1 MTAVAKSPGRPVA
14 GKRPPAQLPHA
25 APRPKPAVHAQ
36 VAQKPTPARK
46 SPRPGKTLVGMA
58 LQKQQP
64 MSFTGLVQSQLP
76 DLFAKVQGGLPP
88 TMVDQGA
95 EYLGL
100 SKSEF
105 ADILQM
111 SSSSLSRWSREKKV
125 MPQAESDRVAR
136 VARVTLIV
144 EAALGSHED
153 AIEWLNSKIP
163 ALGNVKP
170 LSMLGSDSGVK
181 IVEDLL
187 VRAQA
192 GVYG

>member
-46 SPRPGKTLVGMA
+46 SPRPEKTLVGMA
-58 LQKQQP
+58 PQKHQP

-76 DLFAKVQGGLPP
+76 DLFAQVQGGLPP

-153 AIEWLNSKIP
+153 AVEWLNSKIP

>member
-25 APRPKPAVHAQ
+25 APKRKSAAHAHA
-36 VAQKPTPARK
+36 AQKPASAQK
-46 SPRPGKTLVGMA
+46 SPRHGKTWIGIA
-58 LQKQQP
+58 PQKQSA
-64 MSFTGLVQSQLP
+64 MSFTGLVQAQLP
-76 DLFAKVQGGLPP
+76 DLFAQVQGGLPP
-88 TMVDQGA
+88 AIVDQGA

-153 AIEWLNSKIP
+153 AVEWLNSKIP

-170 LSMLGSDSGVK
+170 LAMLGSDSGVK

>member
-1 MTAVAKSPGRPVA
+1 MTTEAKSPARVSA
-14 GKRPPAQLPHA
+14 GKASRSIGSPAG
-25 APRPKPAVHAQ
+25 
-36 VAQKPTPARK
+36 KPTQGRK
-46 SPRPGKTLVGMA
+46 AVVLRDGDRDTI
-58 LQKQQP
+58 LQKIASI
-64 MSFTGLVQSQLP
+64 SFTGLVQSKLP
-76 DLFAKVQGGLPP
+76 DLFAQVKGGLPP
-88 TMVDQGA
+88 TIVDQGA
-95 EYLGL
+95 EYLGV

-105 ADILQM
+105 ADMLQM
-111 SSSSLSRWSREKKV
+111 SSSSLSRWTRGKMV

-144 EAALGSHED
+144 EDALGSHED
-153 AIEWLNSKIP
+153 AVEWLNSTIP

-170 LSMLGSDSGVK
+170 LAMLGSDSGVK

>member
-25 APRPKPAVHAQ
+25 APKPKPAAHAH
-36 VAQKPTPARK
+36 ATQKPTPVRK
-46 SPRPGKTLVGMA
+46 SPRPGKAWIGTAPEKHQAV
-58 LQKQQP
+58 
-64 MSFTGLVQSQLP
+64 SFTGLVQSQLP
-76 DLFAKVQGGLPP
+76 DLFAQVQGGLPP
-88 TMVDQGA
+88 AIVDQGA

-125 MPQAESDRVAR
+125 MPQSESDRVAR

-144 EAALGSHED
+144 EAALGSHDD
-153 AIEWLNSKIP
+153 AVEWLNSKIP

>member
-25 APRPKPAVHAQ
+25 APKPKSAAHAHA
-36 VAQKPTPARK
+36 AQKPASAQK
-46 SPRPGKTLVGMA
+46 SPRHGKTWIGIA
-58 LQKQQP
+58 PQKQLA
-64 MSFTGLVQSQLP
+64 MSFTGLVQAQLP
-76 DLFAKVQGGLPP
+76 DLFAQVQGGLPP
-88 TMVDQGA
+88 AIVDQGA

-153 AIEWLNSKIP
+153 AVEWLNSKIP

-170 LSMLGSDSGVK
+170 LAMLGSDSGVK